1 MGFAFTILYIAAT
14 IISPEQ
20 FGKEWASYHVMTY
33 LAGIT
38 ALASLPS
45 LATSRYWKSS
55 VQTYLLVGFVIAI
68 ALSQL
73 AHRWLGGVI
82 EGWRIFLPSAA
93 IFFFIV
99 VNVTT
104 IRRLKIVALA
114 AVASCL
120 VVTVEALCGYYAG
133 YHGEMFILL
142 TNVSSPQDEVIGQ
155 LARIRGAGFLSDPN
169 DLAQILLIALP
180 LAFIAWR
187 RGRPV
192 ANFFVVLV
200 PAALLLWTTY
210 LTHSRGGLIAL
221 AAVALMAAR
230 KKLGTSA
237 STALAA
243 VFILGM
249 VALDFTGGRGISAAD
264 GADRLEAWAN
274 GLEMFKS
281 APLFG
286 IGFNGFTD
294 LYEITAH
301 NSFVLCLAE
310 LGLVG
315 STLWM
320 ALLVT
325 TTMGLNR
332 IIGVQRKKPGRFLGL
347 LRLFETSS
355 IAGTRAFAVSPAAP
369 DGMIAWRYSHAYAGL
384 AAEGSVNVTEFRTK
398 SQSDQNVLLPAK
410 PHDPSPTVPRPWMV
424 AMRLALVSFMAS
436 AWFLSRS
443 YTTTMYLV
451 LGLAT
456 ATIALQQGARKAPD
470 RGRWIFSTIAAEMIL
485 IVLIY
490 CLVRLRH

>member
-1 MGFAFTILYIAAT
+1 MGLALTIFYIAVT

-20 FGKEWASYHVMTY
+20 FGKEWASYHALTY

-38 ALASLPS
+38 VLASLPS
-45 LATSRYWKSS
+45 LTTYRHWKSS
-55 VQTYLLVGFVIAI
+55 IQTFLLLGFVGAI
-68 ALSQL
+68 GLSQV
-73 AHRWLGGVI
+73 AHGWLGGAL
-82 EGWRIFLPSAA
+82 ESWRAFLPSAA

-104 IRRLKIVALA
+104 IRRLKIVTLA

-120 VVTVEALCGYYAG
+120 VVAVEGLCGYYAG
-133 YHGEMFILL
+133 YNGEMFVLQNNIY
-142 TNVSSPQDEVIGQ
+142 SPQDEVIGQ
-155 LARIRGAGFLSDPN
+155 FARVRGAGFLSDPN

-180 LAFIAWR
+180 LVFIAWR
-187 RGRPV
+187 RGRMV

-200 PAALLLWTTY
+200 PAILLLWTTY

-230 KKLGTSA
+230 KKLGTTA
-237 STALAA
+237 SMVLAA
-243 VFILGM
+243 VFIFGM
-249 VALDFTGGRGISAAD
+249 LALDFTGGRGISAAD

-286 IGFNGFTD
+286 IGFNNFTD
-294 LYEITAH
+294 LHEITAH

-310 LGLVG
+310 LGLLG

-325 TTMGLNR
+325 TTTNLNH
-332 IIGVQRKKPGRFLGL
+332 IIGVQKKKQSKRFFGL
-347 LRLFETSS
+347 LRLFESS
-355 IAGTRAFAVSPAAP
+355 YINSAGALHGVPIPS
-369 DGMIAWRYSHAYAGL
+369 
-384 AAEGSVNVTEFRTK
+384 EGSIGLKDTYARGM
-398 SQSDQNVLLPAK
+398 LPAVTANATEAETRIE
-410 PHDPSPTVPRPWMV
+410 PAHPPIVPKHWV
-424 AMRLALVSFMAS
+424 VVMRLALVSFMATS
-436 AWFLSRS
+436 WFLSRS

-456 ATIALQQGARKAPD
+456 ATITLQRSASKSPD
-470 RGRWIFSTIAAEMIL
+470 SSRWIRSTITIEVMIIIL
-485 IVLIY
+485 IY
-490 CLVRLRH
+490 GLVRLRH

>member
-1 MGFAFTILYIAAT
+1 MGFALTLIYIVVT

-20 FGKEWASYHVMTY
+20 FGKEWASYHVVVY

-45 LATSRYWKSS
+45 LSGYRYWKNS
-55 VQTYLLVGFVIAI
+55 VQTYLLVAFIGAI
-68 ALSQL
+68 ALSQV
-73 AHRWLGGVI
+73 AHGWLGGVV
-82 EGWRIFLPSAA
+82 ESWRLFLPSAA
-93 IFFFIV
+93 VFFFLV

-104 IRRLKIVALA
+104 VRRLKIAALT
-114 AVASCL
+114 AVGSCL
-120 VVTVEALCGYYAG
+120 IVTVEALCGYYAG
-133 YHGEMFILL
+133 YHGEMFVLL
-142 TNVSSPQDEVIGQ
+142 SNIFSPEDNVIGQ
-155 LARIRGAGFLSDPN
+155 LTRIRGAGFLSDPN
-169 DLAQILLIALP
+169 DFAQILLIVLP

-187 RGRPV
+187 RGRAV
-192 ANFFVVLV
+192 SNFFVVLV

-230 KKLGTSA
+230 KKLGTTA

-249 VALDFTGGRGISAAD
+249 LALDFTGGRGISAAD

-310 LGLVG
+310 LGLLG
-315 STLWM
+315 STLWV

-325 TTMGLNR
+325 TTMGLNQ
-332 IIGVQRKKPGRFLGL
+332 IAGAKKTKRHPRRLLGL
-347 LRLFETSS
+347 LHLFETSS
-355 IAGTRAFAVSPAAP
+355 ITSNSALALNQAPSSGVIALNYEYASAALPTSVSPSSLEFETRQEP
-369 DGMIAWRYSHAYAGL
+369 VH
-384 AAEGSVNVTEFRTK
+384 SVG
-398 SQSDQNVLLPAK
+398 
-410 PHDPSPTVPRPWMV
+410 VPQQWVV
-424 AMRLALVSFMAS
+424 AIRLALVSFMAT

-456 ATIALQQGARKAPD
+456 ATIALQRGDREPSD
-470 RGRWIFSTIAAEMIL
+470 RGPWILYTVTAEVLIIIL
-485 IVLIY
+485 IY
-490 CLVRLRH
+490 GLVRLRH

>member
-1 MGFAFTILYIAAT
+1 MGFALTIIYIVVT

-20 FGKEWASYHVMTY
+20 FGKEWASYHAVTY

-45 LATSRYWKSS
+45 MATYSYWKTS
-55 VQTYLLVGFVIAI
+55 VQTYLLIGFIIAV
-68 ALSQL
+68 ALSQVV
-73 AHRWLGGVI
+73 HGWLGGVI
-82 EGWRIFLPSAA
+82 ESGRMFLPSAA
-93 IFFFIV
+93 VFFFIV

-104 IRRLKIVALA
+104 IRRLKIIVLA
-114 AVASCL
+114 AVGSCL
-120 VVTVEALCGYYAG
+120 FVAVEALCGYYAG
-133 YHGEMFILL
+133 YHGEMFVLL
-142 TNVSSPQDEVIGQ
+142 TNISSPQDDVVGQ
-155 LARIRGAGFLSDPN
+155 LMRIRGAGFLSDPN

-187 RGRPV
+187 RGRV
-192 ANFFVVLV
+192 VSNFFVVLV
-200 PAALLLWTTY
+200 PAVLLLWATY

-230 KKLGTSA
+230 KKLGTTA

-243 VFILGM
+243 VFIFAML
-249 VALDFTGGRGISAAD
+249 ALDFTGGRGISAAD
-264 GADRLEAWAN
+264 GTDRLEAWAN

-310 LGLVG
+310 LGLLG
-315 STLWM
+315 TTLWM

-325 TTMGLNR
+325 TTMGLNHT
-332 IIGVQRKKPGRFLGL
+332 IGVRKRQASRLFGL
-347 LRLFETSS
+347 LRLFEASS
-355 IAGTRAFAVSPAAP
+355 IHNAGALAMNPSPSEGIVALK
-369 DGMIAWRYSHAYAGL
+369 YAYAYEGL
-384 AAEGSVNVTEFRTK
+384 RAMESAEATKFETKIEFVRPPIVP
-398 SQSDQNVLLPAK
+398 QQLL
-410 PHDPSPTVPRPWMV
+410 VW
-424 AMRLALVSFMAS
+424 MRLALVSFMTT

-443 YTTTMYLV
+443 YTITMYLV

-456 ATIALQQGARKAPD
+456 AAIALQRGEHKSDD
-470 RGRWIFSTIAAEMIL
+470 RGHWIFSTISAEVLIIIL
-485 IVLIY
+485 IY
-490 CLVRLRH
+490 ALVRLRH

>member
-1 MGFAFTILYIAAT
+1 MGFALTLVYIVVT

-20 FGKEWASYHVMTY
+20 FGKEWASYHVVTY

-45 LATSRYWKSS
+45 MARYNYWKTSI
-55 VQTYLLVGFVIAI
+55 QTYLLLGFIVAI
-68 ALSQL
+68 ALSQV
-73 AHRWLGGVI
+73 AHGWLGGVV
-82 EGWRIFLPSAA
+82 ESWRMFLPSAA
-93 IFFFIV
+93 VFFFIV

-104 IRRLKIVALA
+104 VRRLRIASLA

-120 VVTVEALCGYYAG
+120 IVTVEALCGYYAG
-133 YHGEMFILL
+133 YHGEMFVLL
-142 TNVSSPQDEVIGQ
+142 TNISSPQDDVIGQ
-155 LARIRGAGFLSDPN
+155 LTRIRGAGFLSDPN
-169 DLAQILLIALP
+169 DLAQILLIVLP

-187 RGRPV
+187 RRRMV
-192 ANFFVVLV
+192 ANFFVVLL
-200 PAALLLWTTY
+200 PAALLLWTTF
-210 LTHSRGGLIAL
+210 LTHSRGGLVAL

-230 KKLGTSA
+230 KKLGTTA

-243 VFILGM
+243 VFIVGM

-310 LGLVG
+310 LGVLG

-332 IIGVQRKKPGRFLGL
+332 IIGVQAKKQPTRLLGL
-347 LRLFETSS
+347 LTIFETGALTAPGAFALSPASSNGS
-355 IAGTRAFAVSPAAP
+355 IALK
-369 DGMIAWRYSHAYAGL
+369 YEYA
-384 AAEGSVNVTEFRTK
+384 
-398 SQSDQNVLLPAK
+398 SDALPAVVIESIPEFESRK
-410 PHDPSPTVPRPWMV
+410 EPVEPPNVPKQWIV
-424 AMRLALVSFMAS
+424 AMRLALVAFMAS

-443 YTTTMYLV
+443 YTITMYLI

-456 ATIALQQGARKAPD
+456 ATVALQEGDRKTPD
-470 RGRWIFSTIAAEMIL
+470 RGHWIFSTLTAEVLLIIL
-485 IVLIY
+485 IY
-490 CLVRLRH
+490 GLVRLRH

>member
-1 MGFAFTILYIAAT
+1 MGFVLTIVYIVAT

-20 FGKEWASYHVMTY
+20 LGKEWASYHVVTY

-38 ALASLPS
+38 ALVSLPTMARYS
-45 LATSRYWKSS
+45 YWKTS
-55 VQTYLLVGFVIAI
+55 VQTYLLVAFIVAI
-68 ALSQL
+68 ALSQV
-73 AHRWLGGVI
+73 ARGWLGGVI

-93 IFFFIV
+93 VFFFIV

-104 IRRLKIVALA
+104 IRRLKIMTLA

-120 VVTVEALCGYYAG
+120 FVTVEALCGYYAG

-142 TNVSSPQDEVIGQ
+142 TNIFSPQGEVIGQ
-155 LARIRGAGFLSDPN
+155 LTRIRGAGFLSDPN

-180 LAFIAWR
+180 LAFVAWR

-192 ANFFVVLV
+192 VNFFVVLV
-200 PAALLLWTTY
+200 PVTLLLWTTY

-230 KKLGTSA
+230 KKLGTTA
-237 STALAA
+237 SMALAA
-243 VFILGM
+243 VLILGM
-249 VALDFTGGRGISAAD
+249 IALDFTGGRGISAAD

-286 IGFNGFTD
+286 IGFDGFTE

-310 LGLVG
+310 LGLLG

-325 TTMGLNR
+325 TTVGLNH
-332 IIGVQRKKPGRFLGL
+332 IIGREKKRQPSRFFGFLE
-347 LRLFETSS
+347 LFEMSAIPNIASLALNPTPSTGIITLKYEYESS
-355 IAGTRAFAVSPAAP
+355 A
-369 DGMIAWRYSHAYAGL
+369 
-384 AAEGSVNVTEFRTK
+384 
-398 SQSDQNVLLPAK
+398 LPAMVTTSA
-410 PHDPSPTVPRPWMV
+410 PEFETQNHHAHSPRVPKQWMV
-424 AMRLALVSFMAS
+424 AMRLALVSFMTT

-443 YTTTMYLV
+443 YTITMYLI

-456 ATIALQQGARKAPD
+456 VTIALQRGDNKPPD
-470 RGRWIFSTIAAEMIL
+470 RGHWISSTITAEVL
-485 IVLIY
+485 LVVLIY
-490 CLVRLRH
+490 GLVRLRH

>member
-1 MGFAFTILYIAAT
+1 MGFALTLIYIVVT

-20 FGKEWASYHVMTY
+20 FGKEWASYHVVVY

-45 LATSRYWKSS
+45 MSRHSYWKNS
-55 VQTYLLVGFVIAI
+55 VQTYLLVAFIAAI
-68 ALSQL
+68 ALSQVV
-73 AHRWLGGVI
+73 HGWLGGVV
-82 EGWRIFLPSAA
+82 ESWRLFLPSAA
-93 IFFFIV
+93 VFFFIV

-104 IRRLKIVALA
+104 VRRLKIAALT
-114 AVASCL
+114 AVGSCL
-120 VVTVEALCGYYAG
+120 IVTVEALCGYYAG
-133 YHGEMFILL
+133 YHGETFVLL
-142 TNVSSPQDEVIGQ
+142 TNISSPEDNVIGQ
-155 LARIRGAGFLSDPN
+155 LTRIRGAGFLSDPN
-169 DLAQILLIALP
+169 DFAQILLIVLP

-187 RGRPV
+187 RGRAV
-192 ANFFVVLV
+192 TNLFVVLV
-200 PAALLLWTTY
+200 PTALLLWTTY

-230 KKLGTSA
+230 KKLGTTA

-249 VALDFTGGRGISAAD
+249 LALDFTGGRGISAAD

-310 LGLVG
+310 LGLLG
-315 STLWM
+315 STLWV

-325 TTMGLNR
+325 TTMGLNQ
-332 IIGVQRKKPGRFLGL
+332 IVGVQKTKRHSGKLLGL
-347 LRLFETSS
+347 LHLFETSS
-355 IAGTRAFAVSPAAP
+355 IECNNALALSPAPSSGIIALNYEYASAALPVSVSPNSLEFETHQEP
-369 DGMIAWRYSHAYAGL
+369 VHSAG
-384 AAEGSVNVTEFRTK
+384 
-398 SQSDQNVLLPAK
+398 
-410 PHDPSPTVPRPWMV
+410 VPLQWIV
-424 AMRLALVSFMAS
+424 AIRLALVSFMAT

-456 ATIALQQGARKAPD
+456 ATIALQQGDRKPSD
-470 RGRWIFSTIAAEMIL
+470 RGHWILYTVTAEVLIIIL
-485 IVLIY
+485 IY
-490 CLVRLRH
+490 GLVRLRH

>member
-1 MGFAFTILYIAAT
+1 MGFALTILYIVVT

-20 FGKEWASYHVMTY
+20 FGKEWASYHPVTY

-38 ALASLPS
+38 ALASLPGMVTYS
-45 LATSRYWKSS
+45 YWKKS
-55 VQTYLLVGFVIAI
+55 VQTYLLVGFIVAI
-68 ALSQL
+68 AVSQV
-73 AHRWLGGVI
+73 ARGWLGGVI
-82 EGWRIFLPSAA
+82 EGWRVFLPSAA
-93 IFFFIV
+93 VFFFIV

-104 IRRLKIVALA
+104 IRRLKIMTLA
-114 AVASCL
+114 AVAACL
-120 VVTVEALCGYYAG
+120 VVAVEALCGYYAG
-133 YHGEMFILL
+133 YQGEMFVLL
-142 TNVSSPQDEVIGQ
+142 TNISSPYDEVIGQ
-155 LARIRGAGFLSDPN
+155 LTRIRGAGFLSDPN

-180 LAFIAWR
+180 LAFVAWR
-187 RGRPV
+187 RGRVV
-192 ANFFVVLV
+192 ANFFVVIV

-230 KKLGTSA
+230 KKLGTTA

-249 VALDFTGGRGISAAD
+249 IALDFTGGRGISAAD
-264 GADRLEAWAN
+264 GSDRLEAWAS

-286 IGFNGFTD
+286 IGFDGFTE

-310 LGLVG
+310 LGLLG
-315 STLWM
+315 SALWM

-332 IIGVQRKKPGRFLGL
+332 IIGVPKKRQPSRFFGL
-347 LRLFETSS
+347 LRLFEMSS
-355 IAGTRAFAVSPAAP
+355 ITSTAALALNSAP
-369 DGMIAWRYSHAYAGL
+369 SAGL
-384 AAEGSVNVTEFRTK
+384 MALKYQYASSV
-398 SQSDQNVLLPAK
+398 LPAMVSADA
-410 PHDPSPTVPRPWMV
+410 PEFETQLEAVHSPRVPRQWIV
-424 AMRLALVSFMAS
+424 AMRLAFVSFMTT

-443 YTTTMYLV
+443 YTITMYLV

-456 ATIALQQGARKAPD
+456 ATIALQQGERKSPP
-470 RGRWIFSTIAAEMIL
+470 RGHWIFSTITAEVLLIIL
-485 IVLIY
+485 IY
-490 CLVRLRH
+490 GLVRLRH

>member
-1 MGFAFTILYIAAT
+1 MGFALTIVYIVVTIL
-14 IISPEQ
+14 SPEQ
-20 FGKEWASYHVMTY
+20 FGKEWASYHVVTY

-45 LATSRYWKSS
+45 MGAYRYWKTS
-55 VQTYLLVGFVIAI
+55 VQTYLLVGLIVAI
-68 ALSQL
+68 ALSEV
-73 AHRWLGGVI
+73 AHGWLGGVI
-82 EGWRIFLPSAA
+82 ESWRMFLPSAA
-93 IFFFIV
+93 VFFFIV

-104 IRRLKIVALA
+104 IRRLKIMTLA
-114 AVASCL
+114 AVGACL
-120 VVTVEALCGYYAG
+120 AVTVEALCGYYAG
-133 YHGEMFILL
+133 YHGEMFVLL
-142 TNVSSPQDEVIGQ
+142 TNISSPQDEVIGQ
-155 LARIRGAGFLSDPN
+155 LTRIRGAGFLSDPN

-187 RGRPV
+187 RGRVV

-230 KKLGTSA
+230 KKLGTTA
-237 STALAA
+237 SSALAA

-249 VALDFTGGRGISAAD
+249 IALDFTGGRGISAAD

-281 APLFG
+281 APIFG
-286 IGFNGFTD
+286 IGFDGFTD

-310 LGLVG
+310 LGLLG

-325 TTMGLNR
+325 TTVGLNS
-332 IIGVQRKKPGRFLGL
+332 IIGAQKKKQPGRFLGL
-347 LRLFETSS
+347 LHLFEMSS
-355 IAGTRAFAVSPAAP
+355 ITRTVPFALNLAPSNGIIAFS
-369 DGMIAWRYSHAYAGL
+369 YEYASE
-384 AAEGSVNVTEFRTK
+384 A
-398 SQSDQNVLLPAK
+398 LPATVSANA
-410 PHDPSPTVPRPWMV
+410 PEFETQNNRVQSPRVPQQWIV
-424 AMRLALVSFMAS
+424 AMRLALVSFMAT

-443 YTTTMYLV
+443 YTITMYLV

-456 ATIALQQGARKAPD
+456 ATIALQHGDHKSPD
-470 RGRWIFSTIAAEMIL
+470 RGRWVVSTITAEVLLIIL
-485 IVLIY
+485 IY
-490 CLVRLRH
+490 GLVRLRH

>member
-1 MGFAFTILYIAAT
+1 MGFTLTILYIVVT

-20 FGKEWASYHVMTY
+20 FGKEWASYHAVMY

-45 LATSRYWKSS
+45 MATFSYWKTSI
-55 VQTYLLVGFVIAI
+55 QTYLLVGFIVAI
-68 ALSQL
+68 ALSQV
-73 AHRWLGGVI
+73 AHGWLGGVV
-82 EGWRIFLPSAA
+82 ESWRMFLPSAA
-93 IFFFIV
+93 VFFFII

-104 IRRLKIVALA
+104 VRRLRIATLA

-133 YHGEMFILL
+133 YHGETFILL
-142 TNVSSPQDEVIGQ
+142 TNISSPQDDVIGQ
-155 LARIRGAGFLSDPN
+155 LTRIRGAGFLSDPN
-169 DLAQILLIALP
+169 DFAQILLIALP

-187 RGRPV
+187 RGRMV

-200 PAALLLWTTY
+200 PVALLLWTTY

-230 KKLGTSA
+230 KKLGTTV

-243 VFILGM
+243 AFILGM
-249 VALDFTGGRGISAAD
+249 LALDFTGGRGISAAD

-310 LGLVG
+310 LGLLG
-315 STLWM
+315 STLWL

-325 TTMGLNR
+325 TTMGLNG
-332 IIGVQRKKPGRFLGL
+332 IIGVQKKKQPNRFLGL
-347 LRLFETSS
+347 LHLFEMNSISS
-355 IAGTRAFAVSPAAP
+355 GGELVMGPAPSERIVTLKYTHACEALPADVIASTTAAE
-369 DGMIAWRYSHAYAGL
+369 ARTGL
-384 AAEGSVNVTEFRTK
+384 AHPPR
-398 SQSDQNVLLPAK
+398 
-410 PHDPSPTVPRPWMV
+410 VPQQWIV
-424 AMRLALVSFMAS
+424 AMRLALVSFMTT

-456 ATIALQQGARKAPD
+456 ATIALHRGDRRSPD
-470 RGRWIFSTIAAEMIL
+470 RGHWIFSTVTAEVLIIIL
-485 IVLIY
+485 IY
-490 CLVRLRH
+490 GLVRLRH

>member
-1 MGFAFTILYIAAT
+1 MGFALT
-14 IISPEQ
+14 IIYIVVTIFSPEQ
-20 FGKEWASYHVMTY
+20 FGKEWASYHAVMY
-33 LAGIT
+33 LAAIT
-38 ALASLPS
+38 ALASLPN
-45 LATSRYWKSS
+45 LATYSYWKTSI
-55 VQTYLLVGFVIAI
+55 QTYLLIGFTVAI
-68 ALSQL
+68 ALSQV
-73 AHRWLGGVI
+73 AHGWLGGVI

-93 IFFFIV
+93 VFFFIV

-104 IRRLKIVALA
+104 IRRLKIVTLA

-133 YHGEMFILL
+133 FHGEMFVLQ
-142 TNVSSPQDEVIGQ
+142 TNISSPQDDVIGQ
-155 LARIRGAGFLSDPN
+155 LTRIRGAGFLSDPN

-187 RGRPV
+187 RGRILT
-192 ANFFVVLV
+192 NFFVVLV

-210 LTHSRGGLIAL
+210 LTHSRGGLLAL

-237 STALAA
+237 SAALAA
-243 VFILGM
+243 VFMLGM
-249 VALDFTGGRGISAAD
+249 LALDFTGGRGISAAD

-286 IGFNGFTD
+286 IGFNSFTD

-310 LGLVG
+310 LGLLG
-315 STLWM
+315 STLWV

-332 IIGVQRKKPGRFLGL
+332 IIGVQKK
-347 LRLFETSS
+347 TQS
-355 IAGTRAFAVSPAAP
+355 IKFSG
-369 DGMIAWRYSHAYAGL
+369 
-384 AAEGSVNVTEFRTK
+384 
-398 SQSDQNVLLPAK
+398 LLPAFEAGYFHSAAALAQTPALSGGIISLK
-410 PHDPSPTVPRPWMV
+410 YAPTYKVLPALVSPNTTAAGIEFEPVYAPSVPQNWIV
-424 AMRLALVSFMAS
+424 AMRLALVAFMTTS
-436 AWFLSRS
+436 WFLSRS
-443 YTTTMYLV
+443 YTTTMYLM

-456 ATIALQQGARKAPD
+456 ATIALQRGDTKPAD
-470 RGRWIFSTIAAEMIL
+470 RGRWIFSSIVVEVML
-485 IVLIY
+485 IVVIY
-490 CLVRLRH
+490 GLVRLRH

>member
-1 MGFAFTILYIAAT
+1 MGFALTIVYIVAT

-33 LAGIT
+33 LAALT
-38 ALASLPS
+38 TLASLPM
-45 LATSRYWKSS
+45 LARYSYWKIS
-55 VQTYLLVGFVIAI
+55 VQTYLLIGFIVAI
-68 ALSQL
+68 ALSQV
-73 AHRWLGGVI
+73 AHGWLGGVV
-82 EGWRIFLPSAA
+82 ESWRIFLPSAA
-93 IFFFIV
+93 VFFFIV

-104 IRRLKIVALA
+104 VRRLKIVALA

-120 VVTVEALCGYYAG
+120 IVTVEALCGYYAG
-133 YHGEMFILL
+133 YHGEMFVLL
-142 TNVSSPQDEVIGQ
+142 TNISGPQDDVIGQ
-155 LARIRGAGFLSDPN
+155 LTRIRGAGFLSDPN

-187 RGRPV
+187 RGRMAV
-192 ANFFVVLV
+192 NFLVVLLPV
-200 PAALLLWTTY
+200 ALLLWTTY

-230 KKLGTSA
+230 KKLGTTA
-237 STALAA
+237 STALA
-243 VFILGM
+243 VMFILGM

-286 IGFNGFTD
+286 IGFGGFTD

-310 LGLVG
+310 LGLLG

-325 TTMGLNR
+325 TTIGLNR
-332 IIGVQRKKPGRFLGL
+332 ILGVQKKRRPSKLLGL
-347 LRLFETSS
+347 MTLFEMSA
-355 IAGTRAFAVSPAAP
+355 IAGAESFALNAAP
-369 DGMIAWRYSHAYAGL
+369 SSGPIALKYEYMSEA
-384 AAEGSVNVTEFRTK
+384 
-398 SQSDQNVLLPAK
+398 LPAVVSATSQGFETK
-410 PHDPSPTVPRPWMV
+410 NEAVDSPRVPRQWIV
-424 AMRLALVSFMAS
+424 AMRLALVAFLAT

-456 ATIALQQGARKAPD
+456 ATIALQQGEHKVPD
-470 RGRWIFSTIAAEMIL
+470 RGHWIFSTATAEALIIIL
-485 IVLIY
+485 IY
-490 CLVRLRH
+490 GLVRLRH

>member
-1 MGFAFTILYIAAT
+1 MGFALTLIYIVVT

-20 FGKEWASYHVMTY
+20 FGKEWASYHVVVY

-45 LATSRYWKSS
+45 LSGYRYWKNS
-55 VQTYLLVGFVIAI
+55 VQTYLLVAFIGAI
-68 ALSQL
+68 ALSQV
-73 AHRWLGGVI
+73 AHGWLGGVV
-82 EGWRIFLPSAA
+82 ESWRLFLPSAA
-93 IFFFIV
+93 VFFFLV

-104 IRRLKIVALA
+104 VRRLKIAALT
-114 AVASCL
+114 AVGSCL
-120 VVTVEALCGYYAG
+120 IVTVEALCGYYAG
-133 YHGEMFILL
+133 YHGEMFVLL
-142 TNVSSPQDEVIGQ
+142 SNIFSPEDNVIGQ
-155 LARIRGAGFLSDPN
+155 LSRIRGAGFLSDPN
-169 DLAQILLIALP
+169 DFAQILLIALP

-187 RGRPV
+187 RGRAV
-192 ANFFVVLV
+192 TNFFVVLV
-200 PAALLLWTTY
+200 PTALLLWTTY

-230 KKLGTSA
+230 KKLGTTA

-249 VALDFTGGRGISAAD
+249 LALDFTGGRGISAAD

-310 LGLVG
+310 LGLLG

-325 TTMGLNR
+325 TTMGLNQ
-332 IIGVQRKKPGRFLGL
+332 IVGAKKTTRHPRRLLGL
-347 LRLFETSS
+347 LHLFETSS
-355 IAGTRAFAVSPAAP
+355 ITCNSSLALNRAPSRGIIALKYEYASAALPASVAP
-369 DGMIAWRYSHAYAGL
+369 D
-384 AAEGSVNVTEFRTK
+384 SVEFETHQEHVHSAR
-398 SQSDQNVLLPAK
+398 
-410 PHDPSPTVPRPWMV
+410 VPKQWVV
-424 AMRLALVSFMAS
+424 AIRLALVSFMAT

-443 YTTTMYLV
+443 YTTTMYLI

-456 ATIALQQGARKAPD
+456 ATIALEQGDREPSD
-470 RGRWIFSTIAAEMIL
+470 RGPWILYTLTAEVLIIIL
-485 IVLIY
+485 IY
-490 CLVRLRH
+490 GLVRLRH

>member
-1 MGFAFTILYIAAT
+1 MMGFALTIVYIVAT

-20 FGKEWASYHVMTY
+20 LGSEWASYHVMTY

-45 LATSRYWKSS
+45 MTTWSYWKRST
-55 VQTYLLVGFVIAI
+55 QTYLLTGFIVAI
-68 ALSQL
+68 ALSQVV
-73 AHRWLGGVI
+73 HGWLGGVV
-82 EGWRIFLPSAA
+82 ESWRMFLPSAA
-93 IFFFIV
+93 VFFFIV

-104 IRRLKIVALA
+104 VRKLRFAALA

-120 VVTVEALCGYYAG
+120 IITVEALCGYYAG
-133 YHGEMFILL
+133 YHGEMFVLV
-142 TNVSSPQDEVIGQ
+142 TNVSSAQDEVIGQ

-187 RGRPV
+187 RRRI
-192 ANFFVVLV
+192 ATNFFVVVLPV
-200 PAALLLWTTY
+200 ALLLWATY

-221 AAVALMAAR
+221 AAVALMAGR
-230 KKLGTSA
+230 KKIGTTA
-237 STALAA
+237 STVLAV
-243 VFILGM
+243 VFVLGM
-249 VALDFTGGRGISAAD
+249 LALDFTGGRGISAAD

-310 LGLVG
+310 LGLLG

-320 ALLVT
+320 GLLVT
-325 TTMGLNR
+325 TTIGLNR
-332 IIGVQRKKPGRFLGL
+332 IIGVQKKRQPSRLLGL
-347 LRLFETSS
+347 MALFESS
-355 IAGTRAFAVSPAAP
+355 AVTNPGAIALAPANSNGIFALKYECMSEA
-369 DGMIAWRYSHAYAGL
+369 
-384 AAEGSVNVTEFRTK
+384 
-398 SQSDQNVLLPAK
+398 LPALMNENI
-410 PHDPSPTVPRPWMV
+410 PGGETRDEPVDSPKVPQQWIA
-424 AMRLALVSFMAS
+424 AMRLALVAFMAT

-456 ATIALQQGARKAPD
+456 ATIALQQGERKPPD
-470 RGRWIFSTIAAEMIL
+470 RGHWIFSTLTAEVLLIL
-485 IVLIY
+485 LIY
-490 CLVRLRH
+490 LLVRLRH

>member
-1 MGFAFTILYIAAT
+1 MGFALTIVYIVAT

-45 LATSRYWKSS
+45 IARHKYWKTS
-55 VQTYLLVGFVIAI
+55 VQTYLLIGFIVAI
-68 ALSQL
+68 ALSQV
-73 AHRWLGGVI
+73 AHGWLGGVV
-82 EGWRIFLPSAA
+82 ESWRTFLPSAA
-93 IFFFIV
+93 VFFFIV

-104 IRRLKIVALA
+104 VRRLKIVALA

-120 VVTVEALCGYYAG
+120 IVTVEALCGYYAG
-133 YHGEMFILL
+133 YHGEMFVLL
-142 TNVSSPQDEVIGQ
+142 TNISGPQDDVVGQ
-155 LARIRGAGFLSDPN
+155 LTRIRVAGFLSDPN

-187 RGRPV
+187 RGRMA
-192 ANFFVVLV
+192 ANLLFVLV
-200 PAALLLWTTY
+200 PVALLLWTTY

-221 AAVALMAAR
+221 AAVALMASR
-230 KKLGTSA
+230 KKLGTTA

-243 VFILGM
+243 VFVLGM
-249 VALDFTGGRGISAAD
+249 VALDFTGGRAISAAD

-310 LGLVG
+310 LGLLG

-320 ALLVT
+320 GLLVT
-325 TTMGLNR
+325 TTIGLNR
-332 IIGVQRKKPGRFLGL
+332 ILGAQDKRKPTKLLGL
-347 LRLFETSS
+347 MTLFESS
-355 IAGTRAFAVSPAAP
+355 AIASPGAFGLAPASSSGIIALRYEYASEALPAAVN
-369 DGMIAWRYSHAYAGL
+369 AGL
-384 AAEGSVNVTEFRTK
+384 PEFETRNATV
-398 SQSDQNVLLPAK
+398 D
-410 PHDPSPTVPRPWMV
+410 SPRVPRQWII
-424 AMRLALVSFMAS
+424 AMRLALVAFMAT

-456 ATIALQQGARKAPD
+456 ATIALQNGERKPPD
-470 RGRWIFSTIAAEMIL
+470 RGRWMFSTLTAEVLLIIL
-485 IVLIY
+485 IY
-490 CLVRLRH
+490 GLVRLRH

>member
-1 MGFAFTILYIAAT
+1 MGFAFTILYIVVT

-20 FGKEWASYHVMTY
+20 FGKEWASYHALTY
-33 LAGIT
+33 LAVIT
-38 ALASLPS
+38 VVASLPS
-45 LATSRYWKSS
+45 MSAYKYWKSS
-55 VQTYLLVGFVIAI
+55 VQTFLLLGLVVAI
-68 ALSQL
+68 ALSQV
-73 AHRWLGGVI
+73 ANGWLGGVL
-82 EGWRIFLPSAA
+82 ESWRMFLPSAA
-93 IFFFIV
+93 VFFFLV

-104 IRRLKIVALA
+104 IRRLKIVTLA

-120 VVTVEALCGYYAG
+120 VVAAEGLCSYYAG
-133 YHGEMFILL
+133 YRTEIFILQ
-142 TNVSSPQDEVIGQ
+142 NNIYSPQDEVIGQ
-155 LARIRGAGFLSDPN
+155 LMRVRGAGFLSDPN

-180 LAFIAWR
+180 LAFVAWR
-187 RGRPV
+187 RGRVV

-230 KKLGTSA
+230 KKLGTTA
-237 STALAA
+237 SMVLAG
-243 VFILGM
+243 VFIFGM
-249 VALDFTGGRGISAAD
+249 LALDFTGGRGISAAD

-294 LYEITAH
+294 FNEITAH

-310 LGLVG
+310 LGILG

-325 TTMGLNR
+325 TTTNLNR
-332 IIGVQRKKPGRFLGL
+332 IIGMQKKRPARRFYGL
-347 LRLFETSS
+347 LRLFEQRYIDGACALDRNPALSE
-355 IAGTRAFAVSPAAP
+355 GTVALKN
-369 DGMIAWRYSHAYAGL
+369 AYAC
-384 AAEGSVNVTEFRTK
+384 E
-398 SQSDQNVLLPAK
+398 LLPAMVAANATEAGTIIE
-410 PHDPSPTVPRPWMV
+410 PTHSAIVPQHWV
-424 AMRLALVSFMAS
+424 IAMRLALVSFMTT

-456 ATIALQQGARKAPD
+456 AAIALQRSASKWRD
-470 RGRWIFSTIAAEMIL
+470 RGHWIFSTMSIEVVMI
-485 IVLIY
+485 IVIY
-490 CLVRLRH
+490 GLVRLRH